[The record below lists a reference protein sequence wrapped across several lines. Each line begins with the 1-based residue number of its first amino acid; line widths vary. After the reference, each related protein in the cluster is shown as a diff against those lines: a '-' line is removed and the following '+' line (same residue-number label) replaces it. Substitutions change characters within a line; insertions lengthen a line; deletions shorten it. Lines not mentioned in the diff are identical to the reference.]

1 MPPPA
6 SGCIGFPR
14 NALTFELQREIGG
27 KMVGDAQDGLVEMT
41 GGDALVRRQVAIQ
54 DHALPAN
61 QEHRRFDS
69 FELNE
74 RFLLVRDVAAKAGR
88 IEPFDPTVSGRA
100 SRFQCGFLSCHPCT
114 PVATR

>member
-14 NALTFELQREIGG
+14 SALNFELQQEIGG
-27 KMVGDAQDGLVEMT
+27 KMVGVAQNGLNEMT
-41 GGDALVRRQVAIQ
+41 GGDALVHRQVAIQ
-54 DHALPAN
+54 HHALPAN
-61 QEHRRFDS
+61 QEHRQFDS

-88 IEPFDPTVSGRA
+88 LEPFDQKPSGRA
-100 SRFQCGFLSCHPCT
+100 LRFQRGILNGHQRT